1 MFTPNLRSNPR
12 LQTTYDLSKMEFI
25 IETLGWLGSFMVLAA
40 YGLNSYQKI
49 QSDSWV
55 FLLLNGI
62 GGIFLVVYTVH
73 KEAYAN
79 TFINIAWVVIAV
91 PALLRRLSK
100 K

>member
-1 MFTPNLRSNPR
+1 
-12 LQTTYDLSKMEFI
+12 MEI
-25 IETLGWLGSFMVLAA
+25 LIEILGWTGSVMILAA

-49 QSDSWV
+49 QSNSWS

-62 GGIFLVVYTVH
+62 GGVFLVVYTVH